1 MNNLVVYSMFGPAIK
16 FSGFT
21 TKLLKVK
28 LLNYLEDY

>member
-1 MNNLVVYSMFGPAIK
+1 MNNLVFYSMFGPAIK

-21 TKLLKVK
+21 TKLLK